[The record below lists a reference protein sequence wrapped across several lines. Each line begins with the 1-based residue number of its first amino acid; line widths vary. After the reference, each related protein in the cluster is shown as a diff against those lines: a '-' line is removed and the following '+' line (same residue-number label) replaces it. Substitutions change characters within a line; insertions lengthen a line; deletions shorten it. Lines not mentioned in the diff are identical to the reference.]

1 MSDWIG
7 LGFFVLLVIGAVVS
21 LRSLAKPRPRTAE
34 EFERNAAENTTMV
47 GAMLNALHDVTDP
60 GAARAKEV
68 RMQMKDGTF
77 RKKKREGKASDAVD
91 GDVLDHDDS
100 YGEQQ

>member
-7 LGFFVLLVIGAVVS
+7 LAFLVLLVVGAVYGIK
-21 LRSLAKPRPRTAE
+21 LLANPKERTSDD
-34 EFERNAAENTTMV
+34 FERGAAENTTMT
-47 GAMLNALHDVTDP
+47 GALLNALHDVTDP

-77 RKKKREGKASDAVD
+77 RKKKREGKAVGDAD
-91 GDVLDHDDS
+91 GMEPSADPGS
-100 YGEQQ
+100 